1 MLLMLGLPLSNDPV
15 IALGLLAFC
24 LLLLVLPLAF
34 WAVSGG
40 RTLPAVRLLV
50 AAANLALAAQLLLR
64 WWDSGHFPISNLYES
79 LCFLAWGCTL
89 TQLLVERSW
98 PSPLVPAAA
107 TPMALGCVAFASFA
121 LPDRLQEAS
130 PLVPALRSSW
140 LVMHVSVIMLS
151 YAALLVGSLL
161 SLAVLLTD
169 RSQALQLRGS
179 SIGSGAYRQAA
190 ATTPAPVTAMAV
202 ATLERNAP
210 PALSLRLSSE
220 TMGLAEHLDSL
231 SYRTIT
237 VGFLLLSVG
246 LVSGAVWANEAWGS
260 WWSWDP
266 KETWALICWLV
277 YAAYL
282 HTRLIRGWQG
292 RRPAIVATAG
302 LVVIAVCYIGVNL
315 LGIGLHSYGWFFDS

>member
-1 MLLMLGLPLSNDPV
+1 MDPVFSLGL
-15 IALGLLAFC
+15 GAFA
-24 LLLLVLPLAF
+24 LLLVALPLAF
-34 WAVSGG
+34 WSLSGG
-40 RTLPAVRLLV
+40 QRSNAVTVLV
-50 AAANLALAAQLLLR
+50 AIANLALTAQLVLR

-89 TQLLVERSW
+89 AQLLVERAW
-98 PSPLVPAAA
+98 PSPLVSAASS
-107 TPMALGCVAFASFA
+107 PMALGCVAFASFA

-140 LVMHVSVIMLS
+140 LIMHVSVIMLS

-161 SLAVLLTD
+161 SVAVLFTD
-169 RSQALQLRGS
+169 RGQALQLRSS
-179 SIGSGAYRQAA
+179 SIGGGAYRQSSLAA
-190 ATTPAPVTAMAV
+190 STTARLQLESVSMSTA
-202 ATLERNAP
+202 EQ
-210 PALSLRLSSE
+210 
-220 TMGLAEHLDSL
+220 LDSL

-292 RRPAIVATAG
+292 RKPALVASAG
-302 LVVIAVCYIGVNL
+302 LVVIVVCYIGVNL

>member
-1 MLLMLGLPLSNDPV
+1 MLPDPV
-15 IALGLLAFC
+15 IALGLTAFA

-34 WAVSGG
+34 WALSGG
-40 RTLPAVRLLV
+40 HSSKAVRLLV
-50 AAANLALAAQLLLR
+50 AAANLCLTAQLVLR

-79 LCFLAWGCTL
+79 LCFLAWACTL
-89 TQLLVERSW
+89 TQLLVERNW

-140 LVMHVSVIMLS
+140 LVMHVSVIMVS

-161 SLAVLLTD
+161 SLAVLFTD
-169 RSQALQLRGS
+169 RGNSLELRSS
-179 SIGSGAYRQAA
+179 SIGSGGYRQA
-190 ATTPAPVTAMAV
+190 TLVTAADGSGSGV
-202 ATLERNAP
+202 APLQ
-210 PALSLRLSSE
+210 LSSVAMPVVE
-220 TMGLAEHLDSL
+220 QLDSL

-292 RRPAIVATAG
+292 RRPAIVASAG

-315 LGIGLHSYGWFFDS
+315 LGIGLHSYGWFLGD

>member
-1 MLLMLGLPLSNDPV
+1 VPALFNDPV
-15 IALGLLAFC
+15 LGLGLTAFA
-24 LLLLVLPLAF
+24 LLLVALPLAF
-34 WAVSGG
+34 WSLSGG
-40 RTLPAVRLLV
+40 RSSTAVRLLV
-50 AAANLALAAQLLLR
+50 AGANLCLTAQLVLR
-64 WWDSGHFPISNLYES
+64 WWESGHFPISNLYES

-89 TQLLVERSW
+89 TQLLVERTW

-140 LVMHVSVIMLS
+140 LVMHVSVIMIS

-161 SLAVLLTD
+161 SLAVLFTD
-169 RSQALQLRGS
+169 RGNSMELRSS
-179 SIGSGAYRQAA
+179 SIGSGGYRQAQL
-190 ATTPAPVTAMAV
+190 ATPQ
-202 ATLERNAP
+202 LQ
-210 PALSLRLSSE
+210 LSSVAMPAVE
-220 TMGLAEHLDSL
+220 QLDSL

-292 RRPAIVATAG
+292 RKPALVAAAG
-302 LVVIAVCYIGVNL
+302 LVVIVVCYIGVNL

>member
-1 MLLMLGLPLSNDPV
+1 MNDPV
-15 IALGLLAFC
+15 LSLGLLAFA
-24 LLLLVLPLAF
+24 LLLVALPLAF
-34 WAVSGG
+34 WSLSGG
-40 RTLPAVRLLV
+40 RSSSPVRLLV
-50 AAANLALAAQLLLR
+50 AAANLSLTAQLTLR

-79 LCFLAWGCTL
+79 LCFLAWACTL
-89 TQLLVERSW
+89 TQLLVEQTW
-98 PSPLVPAAA
+98 ASPLVPAAA
-107 TPMALGCVAFASFA
+107 TPMGLGCLAFASFA

-140 LVMHVSVIMLS
+140 LVMHVSVIMVS

-161 SLAVLLTD
+161 SVAVLFTD
-169 RSQALQLRGS
+169 RGQDLQLRSS
-179 SIGSGAYRQAA
+179 SIGSGGYRQAKLA
-190 ATTPAPVTAMAV
+190 GEAG
-202 ATLERNAP
+202 E
-210 PALSLRLSSE
+210 LRLSSVSIGVSE
-220 TMGLAEHLDSL
+220 QLDSL

-282 HTRLIRGWQG
+282 HSRLSRGWQG
-292 RRPAIVATAG
+292 RRPAMVAAAG
-302 LVVIAVCYIGVNL
+302 LVVIVVCYIGVNL
-315 LGIGLHSYGWFFDS
+315 LGIGLHSYGWFLGA